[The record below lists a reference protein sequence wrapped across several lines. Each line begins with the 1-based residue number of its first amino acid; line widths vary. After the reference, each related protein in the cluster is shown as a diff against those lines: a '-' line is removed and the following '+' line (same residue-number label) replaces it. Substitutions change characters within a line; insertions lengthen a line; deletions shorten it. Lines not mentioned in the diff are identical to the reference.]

1 MEMEKNNIPEHI
13 AIIMDGNRRWAK
25 KRGLPSIEGHG
36 AGYEQFKKI
45 SEKCRKLGVKI
56 LTVYAFSAENWKRG
70 KEEVS
75 YLMKLLEAA
84 LKKERGNF
92 MKQGIRLNILGQIE
106 RLPDSLGRLVCEVM
120 EETKNNKEGI
130 LNLALSYGGRDEII
144 EAVKKIISEKIQPE
158 DVNEEIFSKHL
169 RTAGQPDPALLI
181 RTSGEQRLS
190 GFLPWQSVY
199 SELYF
204 SPKLWPEF
212 TEDDLEDAI
221 KEYQERKRRFG
232 Q

>member
-1 MEMEKNNIPEHI
+1 MEKNNVPEHI

-25 KRGLPSIEGHG
+25 KRGLPSIEGHR

-45 SEKCRKLGVKI
+45 SERCRELGVKI
-56 LTVYAFSAENWKRG
+56 LTVYAFSTENWKRG

-84 LKKERGNF
+84 LKKERGSF
-92 MKQGIRLNILGQIE
+92 IKQGIRLNVLGRIE
-106 RLPDSLGRLVCEVM
+106 KLPDSLRKLVCEVM

-144 EAVKKIISEKIQPE
+144 EAVKKIIAEKIRPE
-158 DVNEEIFSKHL
+158 DVNEEIFSKYLH
-169 RTAGQPDPALLI
+169 TAGQPDPALLI

-212 TEDDLEDAI
+212 TENDLEEAI
-221 KEYQERKRRFG
+221 KEYQERQRRFG